1 MFLSF
6 CKVTEPYKVSDCVK
20 CYEYQKQV
28 LQIWKFHAFLDRG
41 PDLVLH
47 NGTTIELVQ
56 FCDPRGY
63 DCPCGPPTEAV
74 LGTPYT
80 TWYTIHW
87 FLRFFAMNLGLGGR
101 LLKSSSML
109 EHWTCLGPFFGNEN
123 NWHGMASSS
132 QMNRQSSFSTCVQM
146 QKRPLEFNL
155 LGFWDQGR
163 LTIKYSVKDSVA
175 LI

>member
-1 MFLSF
+1 MWPKLFLSF
-6 CKVTEPYKVSDCVK
+6 CKVTEPYKVSDGVK
-20 CYEYQKQV
+20 CYEYQKRI

-41 PDLVLH
+41 PDPVPH
-47 NGTTIELVQ
+47 NGTTIALVQ

-109 EHWTCLGPFFGNEN
+109 VHWTCLGPFS
-123 NWHGMASSS
+123 GMGWPLPP
-132 QMNRQSSFSTCVQM
+132 QMNRQSSFSTCVQ
-146 QKRPLEFNL
+146 
-155 LGFWDQGR
+155 
-163 LTIKYSVKDSVA
+163 V
-175 LI
+175 